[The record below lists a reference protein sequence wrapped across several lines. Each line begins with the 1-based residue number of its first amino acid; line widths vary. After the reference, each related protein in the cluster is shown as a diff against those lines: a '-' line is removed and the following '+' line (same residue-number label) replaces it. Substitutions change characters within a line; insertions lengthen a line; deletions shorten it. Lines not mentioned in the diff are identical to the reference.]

1 MSKKYS
7 LNKTDLIS
15 IAKGGCL
22 AIGGVILSYLVE
34 LIPNVDFGANS
45 ELVAAV
51 LAILL
56 NFARKF
62 LEGKNES

>member
-1 MSKKYS
+1 MSEKYS
-7 LNKTDLIS
+7 LNKTDLIA
-15 IAKGGCL
+15 IAKGAGL
-22 AIGGVILSYLVE
+22 AAGGVVVTYLIE
-34 LIPNVDFGANS
+34 LIPNVDFGSNG

-51 LAILL
+51 LAVIL

>member
-1 MSKKYS
+1 MSEKYS
-7 LNKTDLIS
+7 LNKTDLIA
-15 IAKGGCL
+15 IAKGAGL
-22 AIGGVILSYLVE
+22 AVGGVVVTYLIE
-34 LIPNVDFGANS
+34 LIPNVDFGANG

-51 LAILL
+51 LAVIL